1 MALSIFS
8 LTSILF
14 PRLMDYVEVS
24 AKHAG
29 QSNMGEETIMGIG
42 VVSKV

>member
-1 MALSIFS
+1 MALSMFS
-8 LTSILF
+8 LTSIIF
-14 PRLMDYVEVS
+14 HMLMDYVEVS

-29 QSNMGEETIMGIG
+29 QTDMGEENVMGIG